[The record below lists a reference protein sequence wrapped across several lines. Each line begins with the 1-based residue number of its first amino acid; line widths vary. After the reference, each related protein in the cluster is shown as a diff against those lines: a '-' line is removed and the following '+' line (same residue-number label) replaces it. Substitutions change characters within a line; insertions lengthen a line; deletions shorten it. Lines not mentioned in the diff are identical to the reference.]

1 MFLYLKIAGGFKQK
15 SSRPI
20 EAHVRIVSYNI
31 FFYVEKRAKY
41 VCTLLYCILRSC
53 VFLWQL
59 RFRNKFLHLFS

>member
-31 FFYVEKRAKY
+31 FFLRRKKSKICMYITV
-41 VCTLLYCILRSC
+41 LYFAILC
-53 VFLWQL
+53 FFMAATFQE
-59 RFRNKFLHLFS
+59 

>member
-31 FFYVEKRAKY
+31 FYYVEKRAKY

-53 VFLWQL
+53 VFFMAATFQE
-59 RFRNKFLHLFS
+59 